1 MNSVQKEMIK
11 LYEKQLRLP
20 TFNNY
25 EKVIRQLSADDGYAQ
40 FLIELMKQELA
51 ERSAAGQ
58 KRRIKAAKF
67 PTLKTLDAFD
77 MTRLENVNESTIQQ
91 LVSCDFK
98 KQRQNIVMIGNP
110 GSGKT
115 HLSIALGMNA
125 CEAGYRVKFYTAVNL
140 AAELAEAVQM
150 NRLSKLEKS
159 LSKIDLLI
167 IDELSYL
174 TFNRYQSE
182 MLFQIISE
190 RSERASVIISTN
202 LEFSQWTQLFENE
215 MLLAALIDRVT
226 FRSFV
231 LNMNCSSSYRID
243 STLNHDQWL
252 KIFLSQLAHFF
263 ISEVAQFFID
273 KGIITALA
281 SAGGTLLVSII
292 TLITNALVKR
302 FKTNL

>member
-1 MNSVQKEMIK
+1 MNSVQKEMIR
-11 LYEKQLRLP
+11 LYAKQLRLP

-40 FLIELMKQELA
+40 FLIELMKQ
-51 ERSAAGQ
+51 
-58 KRRIKAAKF
+58 
-67 PTLKTLDAFD
+67 
-77 MTRLENVNESTIQQ
+77 
-91 LVSCDFK
+91 
-98 KQRQNIVMIGNP
+98 
-110 GSGKT
+110 
-115 HLSIALGMNA
+115 
-125 CEAGYRVKFYTAVNL
+125 
-140 AAELAEAVQM
+140 ELAEAVQM

-231 LNMNCSSSYRID
+231 LNMNCSSSYHID
-243 STLNHDQWL
+243 STLNHD
-252 KIFLSQLAHFF
+252 
-263 ISEVAQFFID
+263 
-273 KGIITALA
+273 
-281 SAGGTLLVSII
+281 
-292 TLITNALVKR
+292 
-302 FKTNL
+302 

>member
-1 MNSVQKEMIK
+1 MIEK
-11 LYEKQLRLP
+11 SLYENYQISFSDNLKPDFEDYLFVFNENRELFLTPKKELP
-20 TFNNY
+20 
-25 EKVIRQLSADDGYAQ
+25 
-40 FLIELMKQELA
+40 
-51 ERSAAGQ
+51 
-58 KRRIKAAKF
+58 
-67 PTLKTLDAFD
+67 KTLDEFD
-77 MTRLENVNESTIQQ
+77 MTRLENVSESTIRQ
-91 LVSCDFK
+91 LASCDFI

-150 NRLSKLEKS
+150 NRLSRLEKS

-202 LEFSQWTQLFENE
+202 LEFSEWTQLFENGLCE
-215 MLLAALIDRVT
+215 
-226 FRSFV
+226 
-231 LNMNCSSSYRID
+231 
-243 STLNHDQWL
+243 
-252 KIFLSQLAHFF
+252 KISVNSKTV
-263 ISEVAQFFID
+263 I
-273 KGIITALA
+273 K
-281 SAGGTLLVSII
+281 TLL
-292 TLITNALVKR
+292 LERL
-302 FKTNL
+302 

>member
-1 MNSVQKEMIK
+1 MAI
-11 LYEKQLRLP
+11 
-20 TFNNY
+20 
-25 EKVIRQLSADDGYAQ
+25 
-40 FLIELMKQELA
+40 
-51 ERSAAGQ
+51 
-58 KRRIKAAKF
+58 
-67 PTLKTLDAFD
+67 
-77 MTRLENVNESTIQQ
+77 
-91 LVSCDFK
+91 

-190 RSERASVIISTN
+190 RSERASCKQYNKTYRNPPKGMYRNPPKSV
-202 LEFSQWTQLFENE
+202 QV
-215 MLLAALIDRVT
+215 LAMKCT
-226 FRSFV
+226 
-231 LNMNCSSSYRID
+231 
-243 STLNHDQWL
+243 
-252 KIFLSQLAHFF
+252 
-263 ISEVAQFFID
+263 
-273 KGIITALA
+273 TAP
-281 SAGGTLLVSII
+281 IMI
-292 TLITNALVKR
+292 
-302 FKTNL
+302 

>member
-1 MNSVQKEMIK
+1 MNSVQKEMIR
-11 LYEKQLRLP
+11 LYAKQLRLP

-25 EKVIRQLSADDGYAQ
+25 EKVIRQLSADDDYAQ

-51 ERSAAGQ
+51 E
-58 KRRIKAAKF
+58 
-67 PTLKTLDAFD
+67 
-77 MTRLENVNESTIQQ
+77 
-91 LVSCDFK
+91 
-98 KQRQNIVMIGNP
+98 
-110 GSGKT
+110 
-115 HLSIALGMNA
+115 
-125 CEAGYRVKFYTAVNL
+125 
-140 AAELAEAVQM
+140 AVQM
-150 NRLSKLEKS
+150 NRLSKLKKS

-231 LNMNCSSSYRID
+231 LNMNCSSSYHID
-243 STLNHDQWL
+243 STLNHD
-252 KIFLSQLAHFF
+252 
-263 ISEVAQFFID
+263 
-273 KGIITALA
+273 
-281 SAGGTLLVSII
+281 
-292 TLITNALVKR
+292 
-302 FKTNL
+302 

>member
-77 MTRLENVNESTIQQ
+77 MTRLENVSESTVRQ
-91 LVSCDFK
+91 LASCDFI

-115 HLSIALGMNA
+115 HLSIALDMNA

-174 TFNRYQSE
+174 TNRYQSE

-243 STLNHDQWL
+243 STLNHD
-252 KIFLSQLAHFF
+252 
-263 ISEVAQFFID
+263 
-273 KGIITALA
+273 
-281 SAGGTLLVSII
+281 
-292 TLITNALVKR
+292 
-302 FKTNL
+302 

>member
-1 MNSVQKEMIK
+1 MNSIQKETIK
-11 LYEKQLRLP
+11 LYSRQLKVP

-25 EKVIRQLSADDGYAQ
+25 EKIIRQLSPDDGYEQ
-40 FLIELMKQELA
+40 FLIELMKQEVA
-51 ERSAAGQ
+51 ERSVTGQ

-67 PTLKTLDAFD
+67 PSLKTLDEFD
-77 MTRLENVNESTIQQ
+77 MTRLENVSESTIRQ
-91 LVSCDFK
+91 LASCDFI

-150 NRLSKLEKS
+150 NRLSRLEKN

-202 LEFSQWTQLFENE
+202 LEFSEWTQLFENE
-215 MLLAALIDRVT
+215 MMLAALIDRVT

-231 LNMNCSSSYRID
+231 LNMNCCSSYRID
-243 STLNHDQWL
+243 STMYND
-252 KIFLSQLAHFF
+252 
-263 ISEVAQFFID
+263 
-273 KGIITALA
+273 
-281 SAGGTLLVSII
+281 
-292 TLITNALVKR
+292 
-302 FKTNL
+302 

>member
-1 MNSVQKEMIK
+1 M
-11 LYEKQLRLP
+11 
-20 TFNNY
+20 
-25 EKVIRQLSADDGYAQ
+25 A
-40 FLIELMKQELA
+40 
-51 ERSAAGQ
+51 
-58 KRRIKAAKF
+58 
-67 PTLKTLDAFD
+67 
-77 MTRLENVNESTIQQ
+77 RLENVSKSTIQQ
-91 LVSCDFK
+91 LASCDFI

-202 LEFSQWTQLFENE
+202 LEFSQWTQLFRKVKCCF
-215 MLLAALIDRVT
+215 AALIDRVT
-226 FRSFV
+226 FRSFGSEHELQLV
-231 LNMNCSSSYRID
+231 LPHR
-243 STLNHDQWL
+243 LNL
-252 KIFLSQLAHFF
+252 
-263 ISEVAQFFID
+263 
-273 KGIITALA
+273 
-281 SAGGTLLVSII
+281 
-292 TLITNALVKR
+292 
-302 FKTNL
+302 

>member
-1 MNSVQKEMIK
+1 MNSVQKEMIR
-11 LYEKQLRLP
+11 LYAKQLRLP

-40 FLIELMKQELA
+40 FLIELMKQEL
-51 ERSAAGQ
+51 GQ
-58 KRRIKAAKF
+58 KRRIKTAKF

-77 MTRLENVNESTIQQ
+77 MARLENVSKSTIQQ
-91 LVSCDFK
+91 LASCDFI

-243 STLNHDQWL
+243 STLNHD
-252 KIFLSQLAHFF
+252 
-263 ISEVAQFFID
+263 
-273 KGIITALA
+273 
-281 SAGGTLLVSII
+281 
-292 TLITNALVKR
+292 
-302 FKTNL
+302 